1 MATNTMSR
9 GWAVVLVSSLLT
21 AGGLVAACSSNSNPQ
36 PAPVYQV
43 GNDSGTDG
51 GVDGTT
57 TPGDSGPGSDA
68 AETGQDDGP
77 QDGQVLPDAP
87 EDAVA
92 CTTDAGCWSCLPT
105 TTPEFLNQCTTSQC
119 SPFVNTQ
126 RLPDYDGSLP
136 PLQ

>member
-1 MATNTMSR
+1 MATLTMSR
-9 GWAVVLVSSLLT
+9 RWAVALVAALLV
-21 AGGLVAACSSNSNPQ
+21 AGGLVAACSSNNTNPQ

-51 GVDGTT
+51 T
-57 TPGDSGPGSDA
+57 TPSGDSAPGPDA
-68 AETGQDDGP
+68 PQTEPDGGL

-105 TTPEFLNQCTTSQC
+105 TTPQFLNQCTASQC
-119 SPFVNTQ
+119 SPFANAQ

>member
-1 MATNTMSR
+1 MATITMSR
-9 GWAVVLVSSLLT
+9 RWAVALAAALLM
-21 AGGLVAACSSNSNPQ
+21 AGGLVAACSSNNTNPQ

-51 GVDGTT
+51 TT
-57 TPGDSGPGSDA
+57 SSGDSGPGSDA

-77 QDGQVLPDAP
+77 QDGQVFPDAP

-105 TTPEFLNQCTTSQC
+105 TTPEFLNQCTASQC
-119 SPFVNTQ
+119 SPFVNTK